1 MEQKTVMGT
10 QLLTVV
16 NDLLL
21 EVDHLVVY
29 VTEGATSVSV
39 LQEFGLHC
47 SSRRVQRPEQGTASQ
62 IIFFENA
69 YLELIWVEDERAV
82 EEYAAR
88 TGFDIL
94 KRTRWQ
100 QTRASPFGVG
110 LRCESGTVD
119 QKQYWAEWM
128 RSHTYINLAAE
139 NLASVEEPICFVIP
153 DSIALT
159 TWLDHSLE
167 AHQQLISHPL
177 GVRTLTGIKI
187 TLNSDKELTNAVSL
201 LDRNG
206 IVTIERGTAPLLE
219 LTFDSGNKAKIL
231 DARPML
237 PIQLRY

>member
-1 MEQKTVMGT
+1 MGT
-10 QLLTVV
+10 QSLAIV

-29 VTEGATSVSV
+29 VSEGTTSVSV

-69 YLELIWVEDERAV
+69 YLELIWVEDEQAV

-88 TGFDIL
+88 TGIDIL

-100 QTRASPFGVG
+100 QSRASSFGVG
-110 LRCESGTVD
+110 LRYASGTAD
-119 QKQYWAEWM
+119 QRKYWVEWM

-139 NLASVEEPICFVIP
+139 NLASLEEPLCFVIP

-159 TWLDHSLE
+159 TWLDRSLE

-177 GVRTLTGIKI
+177 GVRTLTGVKI
-187 TLNSDKELTNAVSL
+187 TVNSDKELTNSVSL

-206 IVTIERGTAPLLE
+206 IVAIKRGTSPLLE
-219 LTFDSGNKAKIL
+219 LTFDGGAKGKIL

-237 PIQLRY
+237 PILLRY

>member
-29 VTEGATSVSV
+29 VTEGSTSVSV

-69 YLELIWVEDERAV
+69 YLELIWVEDEQAV

-88 TGFDIL
+88 TGIDIL

-110 LRCESGTVD
+110 LRCESGTAA
-119 QKQYWAEWM
+119 QSKYWVEWM

-139 NLASVEEPICFVIP
+139 NLARVEEPICFVIP

-159 TWLDHSLE
+159 TWLDRSLE

-219 LTFDSGNKAKIL
+219 LTFDSSTKAKIL